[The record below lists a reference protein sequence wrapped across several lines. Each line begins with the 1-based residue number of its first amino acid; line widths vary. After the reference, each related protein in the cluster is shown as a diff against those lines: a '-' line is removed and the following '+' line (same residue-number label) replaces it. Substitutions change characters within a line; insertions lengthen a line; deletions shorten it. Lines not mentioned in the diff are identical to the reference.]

1 MRWEMEILS
10 PSACLSNTKRFTEE
24 RRSTKWTQEE
34 NKMFENALA
43 VHDKDTA
50 DRWQKVADMIPGKT
64 VTDVI
69 WQYEELES
77 DVGKIEAG
85 LYPSPDYS
93 TSPFTLNW
101 VNNHPFNQ
109 CYSTMNGKKS
119 SGARSSD
126 QERKKGVPWTEEE
139 HK

>member
-1 MRWEMEILS
+1 MEILS
-10 PSACLSNTKRFTEE
+10 PSAYLSNANRFTEE
-24 RRSTKWTQEE
+24 RTNTKWTQEE

-43 VHDKDTA
+43 VHDRETA

-64 VTDVI
+64 VSDVMS
-69 WQYEELES
+69 QYKELVN

-93 TSPFTLNW
+93 TSPFTLDW
-101 VNNHPFNQ
+101 VNSHGFNQ
-109 CYSTMNGKKS
+109 WHSPMNGKRS
-119 SGARSSD
+119 SAARSSD